1 MTNKISTN
9 RKHFHLYKTINKR
22 TIRKNQFETI
32 FK

>member
-1 MTNKISTN
+1 MAYLNKLQGHL
-9 RKHFHLYKTINKR
+9 KLYKTINKR